1 MPATKGNP
9 VAYRVRQE
17 EGIGDEPR
25 GAVRP
30 AHASVRRRPNESGR
44 PTQGRR
50 LWPGE
55 RDRLHGDGTYLA
67 PLQHSFSIYLAL
79 TEGRGTG
86 EARIVVTSADTG
98 QPTYIGRPHRIE
110 FDANPLKVKGVI
122 FRIASCAFP
131 QPGLY
136 WVEFRFNDYTLTRQP
151 LLVR

>member
-1 MPATKGNP
+1 MSGVAPFVRHMLLCDDVRTNPADPRKVIVYGL
-9 VAYRVRQE
+9 VSEVRSMSA
-17 EGIGDEPR
+17 D
-25 GAVRP
+25 A
-30 AHASVRRRPNESGR
+30 
-44 PTQGRR
+44 T
-50 LWPGE
+50 W
-55 RDRLHGDGTYLA
+55 

-136 WVEFRFNDYTLTRQP
+136 WVEFRFNDYTLARQP